1 MSNLRDRRILIG
13 IAVVVVILLSCT
25 CTLPALGP
33 SAPQTKQTPLVVVVT
48 ATPATDRTD
57 EPPRP
62 ETKLPQEQI
71 VIDIYKRASPGVVYI
86 QVIDR
91 EDEEG
96 GGSASGVVYDREGHI
111 VTNAHVIEGAD
122 AIQVYFSDDT
132 VAEAEILGT
141 DADADLAV
149 IKVDV
154 PSEILVPL
162 EMGTSAH
169 LEVGQL
175 AIAIGNPYGYERT
188 LTVGHISALGRVL
201 RQESGFSI
209 AEVIQTDAAINPGNS
224 GGPLLDSSG
233 RVIGVNSYYR
243 PSNPIGGSVGIGF
256 AVPVDE
262 VQQVVPDLIS
272 YGRYRHPWLGIRGYA
287 LGPEMVRALALSVEQ
302 GALVAE
308 VIEGGPS
315 AGAGLRG
322 GTEKVEVPGYP
333 EPIPARGDIIVA
345 IDDRPVHD
353 MDDII
358 THLQRTRVGQTVALT
373 IIRDGEQI
381 TLPVELGERP

>member
-1 MSNLRDRRILIG
+1 
-13 IAVVVVILLSCT
+13 
-25 CTLPALGP
+25 
-33 SAPQTKQTPLVVVVT
+33 
-48 ATPATDRTD
+48 
-57 EPPRP
+57 
-62 ETKLPQEQI
+62 
-71 VIDIYKRASPGVVYI
+71 
-86 QVIDR
+86 
-91 EDEEG
+91 
-96 GGSASGVVYDREGHI
+96 VYDQEGHI
-111 VTNAHVIEGAD
+111 ITNAHVIEGAD

-141 DADADLAV
+141 DSDADLAV

-262 VQQVVPDLIS
+262 VLQVVPDLIS

-287 LGPEMVRALALSVEQ
+287 LGPEMVRALDLSVEQ

-315 AGAGLRG
+315 AEAGLRG
-322 GTEKVEVPGYP
+322 GTEQVKVPGYP